1 MKIRLF
7 FILALLAATPFL
19 LNAGPDSTRRK
30 EIRDWVL
37 RVLPED
43 EAGRGHVSAGDTTF
57 LDWVK
62 RTGELPPD
70 FDQLP
75 SIPFLPDPL
84 LIDEG
89 TRNIPVTTPGQWE
102 EKRSWMKEQLRYYIL
117 GSCPPPPDNLHSRT
131 LSERKEGAVT
141 LRMVELSFG
150 PSGRAKLTVE
160 LMIPPGN
167 GPFPV
172 FLTQW
177 NHREWAQIA
186 VRRGYVGCVYAAAD
200 AKDDTEE
207 YARIWWPEHDFSRL
221 MRRAY
226 GTSRAVDFLFSQP
239 FVDKEKIALTGHSR
253 NGKMSLMAAALDER
267 IAAVNTSSSGTGG
280 ELPWRYCTH
289 PYDVEDLALLTR
301 AQPSWFHPR
310 LRYFIGREDRL
321 PVDQNSFMALV
332 APRGLMLST
341 AINETASNPWG
352 IEQAFLDTRRV
363 YRFLGD
369 DSRLA
374 IRSRQG
380 KHSVSARD
388 IEDYVDFFDYVFG
401 RSQVK
406 PENRLNYPYSF
417 ESWLKRN
424 DESRMRA
431 DMPRS
436 RENSSMQPGGF
447 TGTSLREWEA
457 EKEVIKSQIGWMLGE
472 RPPGVVNPGPVTLKN
487 AGVGEDS
494 FGSFIQRPRGSSGMK
509 VMPVSPYHGFGD
521 NLFGYLYYPA
531 GGASGNGKGL
541 PVVIYLHEFDYSKGF
556 GNIGRDHEIQSFF
569 ESLVAQGYAVF
580 SFDMLGCGNRI
591 EEGTRF
597 YERYPEWSKMGK
609 MIEDVRGAVDAL
621 RNIEFLDKDRVY
633 AAGYALGGTVG
644 LLSAALDNRIAGVV
658 SVCGVTPF
666 FPETPGRSDVVMKTY
681 AHLHGLLPRLGLS
694 RPGLFSG
701 QKDWLPFDFQQIVAS
716 VAPRPVLVIAPLWDK
731 DNLKSDVEGC
741 VEKAKGV
748 YRLYGKEGNLAPV
761 YPDDYN
767 RFSSEMR
774 AKALD
779 WFSNR

>member
-1 MKIRLF
+1 MKIRFLF
-7 FILALLAATPFL
+7 FLAIWGGTPFL
-19 LNAGPDSTRRK
+19 TNAGPDSTRRK
-30 EIRDWVL
+30 EIRDWIL

-43 EAGRGHVSAGDTTF
+43 EKGKGAVSVEDETF
-57 LDWVK
+57 RDWVK

-70 FDQLP
+70 FDRLP

-89 TRNIPVTTPGQWE
+89 TRNIPVATLSQWE
-102 EKRSWMKEQLRYYIL
+102 EKRSRMKEQLRFYIL
-117 GSCPPPPDNLHSRT
+117 GSCPPPPDNLRSRII
-131 LSERKEGAVT
+131 SEKKEGPVT
-141 LRMVELSFG
+141 LRTVELSFG
-150 PSGRAKLTVE
+150 PANQAKLTIE
-160 LMIPPGN
+160 LMIPPGK

-177 NHREWAQIA
+177 NHREWAQVA

-207 YARIWWPEHDFSRL
+207 YARIWWPEYDFSRL

-239 FVDKEKIALTGHSR
+239 FADKEKIALTGHSR

-289 PYDVEDLALLTR
+289 PYDVEDVALLTC

-310 LRYFIGREDRL
+310 LRYFVGREDRL

-332 APRGLMLST
+332 APRALMLST
-341 AINETASNPWG
+341 AVNESAGNPWG
-352 IEQAFLDTRRV
+352 IEQAFLDARRV

-374 IRSRQG
+374 IRSREG
-380 KHSVSARD
+380 KHSVSAKD

-406 PENRLNYPYSF
+406 PENKLNYTYSF
-417 ESWLKRN
+417 EDWLKKN
-424 DESRMRA
+424 DEGRLRA
-431 DMPRS
+431 NMPR
-436 RENSSMQPGGF
+436 NSKNGRAQSGDFAGA
-447 TGTSLREWEA
+447 SLREWEA
-457 EKEVIKSQIGWMLGE
+457 GREVIKSQIEWMLGE
-472 RPPGVVNPGPVTLKN
+472 KPPGVANPGPVGLEN
-487 AGVGEDS
+487 AGAGEDS
-494 FGSFIQRPRGSSGMK
+494 FGSFIQRPRENSKMK

-521 NLFGYLYYPA
+521 NLFGYLYYPQGGEA
-531 GGASGNGKGL
+531 GSSNGRGKGL

-556 GNIGRDHEIQSFF
+556 GNVGRDHEMQSFF
-569 ESLVAQGYAVF
+569 EGLTAQGYAVF

-591 EEGTRF
+591 GEGTRF

-609 MIEDVRGAVDAL
+609 MVEDVGGAVDAL
-621 RNIEFLDKDRVY
+621 ENITFLDKERIY
-633 AAGYALGGTVG
+633 TAGYALGGTVG
-644 LLSAALDNRIAGVV
+644 LLSAALDKRIAGVV

-666 FPETPGRSDVVMKTY
+666 LPAAPSRSDAVIKTY
-681 AHLHGLLPRLGLS
+681 SHLHGLLPRLGL
-694 RPGLFSG
+694 FSE
-701 QKDWLPFDFQQIVAS
+701 QKGVVPFDFQDIIAS
-716 VAPRPVLVIAPLWDK
+716 VAPRPALVIAPLWNK
-731 DNLKSDVEGC
+731 DHLKQDVASC
-741 VEKAKGV
+741 VEKAKSI
-748 YRLYGKEGNLAPV
+748 YSLYGKEESLSPL
-761 YPDDYN
+761 YPDDYS

-774 AKALD
+774 AAVID
-779 WFSNR
+779 WFGKR

>member
-1 MKIRLF
+1 MKIRLL
-7 FILALLAATPFL
+7 FILTLSGATPFW

-43 EAGRGHVSAGDTTF
+43 ETGKGNVSAVDVTF
-57 LDWVK
+57 RDWVK

-70 FDQLP
+70 FDRLP

-89 TRNIPVTTPGQWE
+89 TRSIPVTTPGQWE
-102 EKRSWMKEQLRYYIL
+102 EKRNRMKEQLRYYIL
-117 GSCPPPPDNLHSRT
+117 GSCPPPPDNLRSRV

-141 LRMVELSFG
+141 LSTVELSFG
-150 PSGRAKLTVE
+150 PSNRARLTVE
-160 LMIPPGN
+160 LMIPPGE

-207 YARIWWPEHDFSRL
+207 YAGIWWPEYDFSRL
-221 MRRAY
+221 MRRVY

-280 ELPWRYCTH
+280 ELPWRYCTY
-289 PYDVEDLALLTR
+289 PYDVEDVALLTC

-310 LRYFIGREDRL
+310 LRYFTGREDRL

-341 AINETASNPWG
+341 AINEVASNPWG
-352 IEQAFLDTRRV
+352 IEQAFLDARRV
-363 YRFLGD
+363 YQFLGD

-401 RSQVK
+401 RSQTK

-417 ESWLKRN
+417 EGWLKKN
-424 DESRMRA
+424 DAGRMRA

-436 RENSSMQPGGF
+436 REKSGVKSGGF
-447 TGTSLREWEA
+447 TGVSLREWEA
-457 EKEVIKSQIGWMLGE
+457 EKEVVKSQIGWVLGKK
-472 RPPGVVNPGPVTLKN
+472 PPGVVNPGPVSLKN
-487 AGVGEDS
+487 AGAGEDS
-494 FGSFIQRPRGSSGMK
+494 FGSFIQRPRESGRMK

-531 GGASGNGKGL
+531 GGATGNGKSL

-556 GNIGRDHEIQSFF
+556 GTIGRDHEIQSFF
-569 ESLVAQGYAVF
+569 ESLVAKGYAVF

-609 MIEDVRGAVDAL
+609 MVEDVRGAVDAL
-621 RNIEFLDKDRVY
+621 QNIVFLDKERIY
-633 AAGYALGGTVG
+633 TAGYALGGTVG
-644 LLSAALDNRIAGVV
+644 LLSAALDDRIAGVV

-666 FPETPGRSDVVMKTY
+666 SPEMPARSDVVMKTY
-681 AHLHGLLPRLGLS
+681 AHLHGLLPRLGL
-694 RPGLFSG
+694 FSG
-701 QKDWLPFDFQQIVAS
+701 QKDRLPFDFQHIMAS

-731 DNLKSDVEGC
+731 DNLKPDVAAS
-741 VEKAKGV
+741 VEKAKGI
-748 YRLYGKEGNLAPV
+748 YRLYGKERNLAPV

-767 RFSSEMR
+767 RFSAGM
-774 AKALD
+774 KATVLD
-779 WFSNR
+779 WFGNR